1 MTQEAF
7 LARLQEEVQLDTPLK
22 ADDILA
28 EVKGWDSVAMLTLLN
43 VFDEM
48 NIDVDIDELETFRSV
63 QDILKK
69 AGF

>member
-22 ADDILA
+22 ADDILV

-48 NIDVDIDELETFRSV
+48 NIDVDIDELETFKSV

-69 AGF
+69 VGF